1 MITATTSPAK
11 LQSFMRQFD
20 HNKQMQYKDLLP
32 ISPEKYKY
40 KVNQMCRVCGWK
52 RTKNKGI

>member
-1 MITATTSPAK
+1 
-11 LQSFMRQFD
+11 
-20 HNKQMQYKDLLP
+20 MQYKDLLP

-40 KVNQMCRVCGWK
+40 KVNQMCSACGWK